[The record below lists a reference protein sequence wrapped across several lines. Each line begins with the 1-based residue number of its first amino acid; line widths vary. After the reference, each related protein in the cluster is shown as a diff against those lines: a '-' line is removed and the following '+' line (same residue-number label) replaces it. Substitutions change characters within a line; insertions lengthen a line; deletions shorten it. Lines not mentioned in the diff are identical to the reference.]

1 MQVILVTGGTGTV
14 GRELV
19 RQLYNNG
26 DRIIVYSRNEVAQV
40 EMSRIYPDV
49 EYIIGDVRDYKALKE
64 ACKGV
69 EIIYHLA
76 AIKHVPVCEKQPK
89 EAIKTNVY
97 GTMNVVKAANKNGA
111 FVVFMSTDKAEAPT
125 CVYGNTKA
133 IAEKAVIGVMKAR
146 FRIVRSGNIFGS
158 SGSVIPFFVKK
169 IKEENCLS
177 LTNGDMTRFFISV
190 KDLVENLISVEKKF
204 KAQSFKMIDVARI
217 AIRLYGDEN
226 TKIEYTGIRPG
237 EKMHETLNGDNSLDC
252 LGSEKDL
259 LKLFV
264 DWHG

>member
-97 GTMNVVKAANKNGA
+97 G
-111 FVVFMSTDKAEAPT
+111 APT